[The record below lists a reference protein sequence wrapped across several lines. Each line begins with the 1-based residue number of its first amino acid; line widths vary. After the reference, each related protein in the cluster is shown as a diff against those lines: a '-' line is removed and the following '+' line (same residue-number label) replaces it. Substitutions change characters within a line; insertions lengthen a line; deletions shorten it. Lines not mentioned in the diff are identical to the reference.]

1 LCRREASILFQIEN
15 HRRLPHCGGMYRL
28 LPVLLVLCGCD
39 HPSATTNGK
48 PAESTNT
55 AAAINNPVLHMSH
68 AQPKLRTMKLWLGPK
83 EITAE
88 LAITETEIAT
98 GMMFRDKMGENEGML
113 FVFGR
118 PHRTSFYMK
127 NTYVPLSCAYIDAE
141 GTIAEIHDLKPLDEN
156 PVHARSDQIQYVLE
170 VKQGWFDRNAVRAGM
185 IVRTEHGSLPE
196 TFFRRRD
203 NGL

>member
-1 LCRREASILFQIEN
+1 
-15 HRRLPHCGGMYRL
+15 MYRL
-28 LPVLLVLCGCD
+28 LPVLLILCGCGN
-39 HPSATTNGK
+39 HAGISNSQ
-48 PAESTNT
+48 STNST
-55 AAAINNPVLHMSH
+55 VLNTNLVLHMSH

-98 GMMFRDKMGENEGML
+98 GMMFRDKMAETEGML
-113 FVFGR
+113 FIFGR

-141 GTIAEIHDLKPLDEN
+141 GKIAEIYDLKPLDEN
-156 PVHARSDQIQYVLE
+156 PVPARTDQIQYVLE
-170 VKQGWFDRNAVRAGM
+170 VKQGWFDRNGVRVGM
-185 IVRTEHGSLPE
+185 VVRTEHGSLPE

-203 NGL
+203 DSL